1 MKLVASSHRARGSAV
16 TNMMP
21 VPPGLFAQAPYG
33 ADGMLNSSD
42 RPKALCKSEA
52 SGPIAFCV

>member
-1 MKLVASSHRARGSAV
+1 MKLVASSHRACGSAV
-16 TNMMP
+16 TNTMP

-42 RPKALCKSEA
+42 RPSA
-52 SGPIAFCV
+52 SQRRPVP